1 MTDTNSPT
9 TGWLCRLG
17 LHHYVR
23 RVDDNP
29 EVRGQT
35 LLQCTRCGRPED
47 GPPWC
52 RRWAPRRPA
61 SASADDHARTRQVPA
76 LCRYPTIVS
85 PDANIRVN
93 DGQQTSISKTASTW
107 GTVGPAGSM

>member
-1 MTDTNSPT
+1 MTDTNSLT

-47 GPPWC
+47 GPPV
-52 RRWAPRRPA
+52 
-61 SASADDHARTRQVPA
+61 VPTLGA
-76 LCRYPTIVS
+76 
-85 PDANIRVN
+85 A
-93 DGQQTSISKTASTW
+93 A
-107 GTVGPAGSM
+107 AGLGFRG